1 MKAPLRIALFQTH
14 LFDNDY
20 PYSIV
25 GIKRLRQFGYDPMKK
40 EYCGSITPVQILEL
54 VKLGVE
60 ITHDHD
66 SNVEWFK
73 KQKAKGNM
81 YRTWVYFW
89 PSDEYIKLKER
100 VENESKA

>member
-14 LFDNDY
+14 LYDDNS
-20 PYSIV
+20 PYSIA
-25 GIKRLRQFGYDPMKK
+25 GIKKLRQFGYDPMKK
-40 EYCGSITPVQILEL
+40 EYCGSLTPVQILEL

-60 ITHDHD
+60 ITHNHDHY
-66 SNVEWFK
+66 VTWYK
-73 KQKAKGNM
+73 AQKSVGNM

-100 VENESKA
+100 VENESKS

>member
-14 LFDNDY
+14 LFDDDY
-20 PYSIV
+20 PYSIA
-25 GIKRLRQFGYDPMKK
+25 GIKKLRQFGYDPMKK
-40 EYCGSITPVQILEL
+40 EYTGCLTPIQILEL

-60 ITHDHD
+60 ITHNHD
-66 SNVEWFK
+66 QNVEWFK
-73 KQKAKGNM
+73 KQKAEGNM

-100 VENESKA
+100 VENESH